1 MEQREQMNQNGRKL
15 RRLAFSKITV
25 LSLTALLVA
34 ALGVSVAN
42 DLYAFVKPDREIT
55 LSIDE
60 PHSLTE
66 LSKALEEQ
74 GVIAN
79 PTVFCLYVQS
89 KGRSE
94 LLEGFCGT
102 MTLNS
107 AMSYRQIVA
116 CFSQ

>member
-1 MEQREQMNQNGRKL
+1 MNSQKSKL

-34 ALGVSVAN
+34 AIGVSVAN

-60 PHSLTE
+60 PLSLKE
-66 LSKALEEQ
+66 LSKVMEEE

-79 PTVFCLYVQS
+79 PTVFRLWVQS
-89 KGRSE
+89 KGKAE

-102 MTLNS
+102 LTLN
-107 AMSYRQIVA
+107 AKMSYRQILL

>member
-1 MEQREQMNQNGRKL
+1 MKSQRSKL

-34 ALGVSVAN
+34 AIGISVAN
-42 DLYAFVKPDREIT
+42 DLYAFVKPEGEIV
-55 LSIDE
+55 LSLDE
-60 PHSLTE
+60 PHSLKE
-66 LSKALEEQ
+66 LSKTLEEQ

-79 PTVFCLYVQS
+79 PTVFRLWVQS
-89 KGRSE
+89 KGKTE

-102 MTLNS
+102 LTLNS
-107 AMSYRQIVA
+107 AMSYRQILL